1 MASKWTVEQEEAI
14 NIEGSNV
21 IVSAG
26 AGSGKTAVL
35 SERVLRKVKEGTH
48 INELLVLTFTK
59 AAAKEMK
66 DRIKDKLIENNLDSE
81 AQLIDGAY
89 ITTFDSYSLSVVKK
103 YHYILGI
110 NRDIKIS
117 DTVLL
122 NIIKR
127 DLLDEIMDE
136 YYKEGLEK
144 FKNLVCKF
152 SLKDDRELKDLIIKL
167 SDKLDLKYDRYEFLE
182 DYMDTYYSEKT
193 LTSLVLEYQE
203 NVFKEFARFK
213 DLIEELSSYL
223 EDNKL
228 NNLVDSTTSLVN
240 SKTYEDISKN
250 IKTLS
255 LPRSNGYSDEAKKVN
270 ENLKQSKNELIKLC
284 SYDTEDEML
293 NEIKKTYDDTSIL
306 VEILMSLDIKNRD
319 YKRAEEL
326 YDFNDISHLAIKL
339 VKENKSVREDIKNS
353 FEEILIDEYQDTS
366 DNQELFISF
375 ISNNNVYMVG
385 DIKQSIYRFRNAN
398 PYIFKEKYDTYN
410 KDKTKGRK
418 IDLVRNFRSRE
429 EVIYNI
435 NMLFE
440 NIMDDYIGGADY
452 RKDHKAIFGND
463 SYNKEG
469 KTNQDYNLVINTY
482 KEEKDKTHTEQEA
495 FIIAED
501 IKKKIDDGYLI
512 FDKNKKIIRK
522 ANFDDFVIL
531 LDKKKNFDLYK
542 KIFEYMNIPL
552 TVYREEKIND
562 TDDFLVIYNLFKL
575 VLFIY
580 NDDFS
585 EEFRYS
591 FLSIARSFLF
601 RYSDND
607 IYKIF
612 VDNSFSDTEIVN
624 IAYSIK
630 EQIDVLPL
638 KDLYRLILDKY
649 NYYEKILTTTDIE
662 KHEKCIEYLDNLI
675 DCLMKEDITSFMDY
689 LDQVVENTYD
699 IKYDNSVDVDNS
711 VKIMSIHK
719 SKGLE
724 FPICYFADLENK
736 FNMKDQKEKIN
747 FSNKYGIILPD
758 IEEESKDTIKKTLY
772 KMFDTVE
779 EISERIRLFYV
790 ALTRCKE
797 KLIIVCPEVLEDK
810 SSFSEIVDYD
820 TRRSYNSFYSI
831 LKSIWYKLDKYI
843 VQTEIKNYS
852 KNYLYRIKTS
862 SIDKLTDDVIKVEEA
877 RFEKELVID
886 SRFSKKAHNTIT
898 KEESDLLELGT
909 KIHKILEQIDFKKP
923 NLLNIDNMFIKKKIE
938 KFLNSSIIKD
948 NLNFNFYK
956 EYEFIYYDNGERLH
970 GIIDLLIENDKEI
983 IIIDYKLK
991 GIIDNNYNRQLNGY
1005 MKYLKTLT
1013 KKNISM
1019 YLYSIIDNQFRKID
1033 NNEDIS
1039 IKVN

>member
-1 MASKWTVEQEEAI
+1 MASNWTIEQKEAI

-89 ITTFDSYSLSVVKK
+89 ITTFDSYSLLVVKK

-117 DTVLL
+117 DTILL

-136 YYKEGLEK
+136 YYKEENEK

-167 SDKLDLKYDRYEFLE
+167 SDKLELKYDRYQYLE
-182 DYMDTYYSEKT
+182 NYMKEYYSEESLEE
-193 LTSLVLEYQE
+193 LTLEYQE
-203 NVFKEFARFK
+203 NVFKELARFRS
-213 DLIEELSSYL
+213 LTEELSSHL
-223 EDNKL
+223 EDKKL
-228 NNLVDSTTSLVN
+228 GALVDSTTTLIN
-240 SKTYEDISKN
+240 SKTYEELSKN
-250 IKTLS
+250 IRNLS
-255 LPRSNGYSDEAKKVN
+255 LPRSNGYSLEAKKIN
-270 ENLKQSKNELIKLC
+270 ESLKKSKDELIKLC
-284 SYDTEDEML
+284 IYDTKVEML
-293 NEIKKTYDDTSIL
+293 NEVKQTYDDTSIL
-306 VEILMSLDIKNRD
+306 VEILMKLDMKNRH
-319 YKRAEEL
+319 YKKREEL

-339 VKENKSVREDIKNS
+339 VKENQNVREDIKNS
-353 FEEILIDEYQDTS
+353 FKEILIDEYQDTS

-375 ISNNNVYMVG
+375 INNNNVYMVG

-410 KDKTKGRK
+410 KDKTKGIK
-418 IDLVRNFRSRE
+418 IDLAKNFRSRG
-429 EVIYNI
+429 EVLDNI

-440 NIMDDYIGGADY
+440 NVMDDYIGGANY
-452 RKDHKAIFGND
+452 KSSHKAIFGNT

-469 KTNQDYNLVINTY
+469 ETKQDYNLVINTY
-482 KEEKDKTHTEQEA
+482 REEKDRTNTEQEA

-501 IKKKIDDGYLI
+501 IKRKIADGYLI
-512 FDKNKKIIRK
+512 FDKNNKKIRK
-522 ANFDDFVIL
+522 ACFDDFVIL

-542 KIFEYMNIPL
+542 KIFEYMNVPL
-552 TVYREEKIND
+552 TVYREEKINN

-575 VLFIY
+575 VLFVY
-580 NDDFS
+580 NEDFS
-585 EEFRYS
+585 EKFRYS

-612 VDNSFSDTEIVN
+612 MDNSFFDTKIIK
-624 IAYSIK
+624 IALNIK
-630 EQIDVLPL
+630 EQIEVLPL
-638 KDLYRLILDKY
+638 KDLYRLILAKY
-649 NYYEKILTTTDIE
+649 NYYEKLLTTTDIE

-675 DCLMKEDITSFMDY
+675 DCLTKEDIVSFMSY
-689 LDQVVENTYD
+689 LDKVVENTYD
-699 IKYDNSVDVDNS
+699 IKYDSSVDVDNS

-747 FSNKYGIILPD
+747 FSNKYGIILPN
-758 IEEESKDTIKKTLY
+758 IEDESNDTIRKMLY
-772 KMFDTVE
+772 KRFDTIE

-810 SSFSEIVDYD
+810 SSYSEIVDYD
-820 TRRSYNSFYSI
+820 IRRKYSSFYSI

-843 VQTEIKNYS
+843 VQTEIKSYS
-852 KNYLYRIKTS
+852 KNYLYRVETS
-862 SIDKLTDDVIKVEEA
+862 NLDNLTDEIINVEEPII
-877 RFEKELVID
+877 EKELIID
-886 SRFSKKAHNTIT
+886 TRFSKRMRTIVT
-898 KEESDLLELGT
+898 KDENDLLELGT
-909 KIHKILEQIDFKKP
+909 KIHKILEQIDFKNP
-923 NLLNIDNMFIKKKIE
+923 NLINIANSFIKKKVE
-938 KFLNSSIIKD
+938 KFLNSRIIKE
-948 NLNFNFYK
+948 NLNAKFYK
-956 EYEFIYYDNGERLH
+956 EYEFIYYTRGEKFH
-970 GIIDLLIENDKEI
+970 GIIDLLIENDDEI

-991 GIIDNNYNRQLNGY
+991 EIEDVKYNEQLYGY
-1005 MKYLKTLT
+1005 KKYLETLT

-1019 YLYSIIDNQFRKID
+1019 YLYSIIDNHLKKID
-1033 NNEDIS
+1033 KDIS
-1039 IKVN
+1039 ILNKS